1 MQSCN
6 TFDCQPKI
14 KTDYYN
20 NKMPYTL
27 INSVRYKSNPI
38 DGKIIRVYI
47 NKGFRWNGGDIPK
60 IFWTF
65 TMTRFSPQ
73 ILPASCVHDYCCNNA
88 YKYTIKESTIMF
100 RDVLILYGVNAI
112 RANIMALFV
121 YLWQYLMPF
130 NRRRWKK

>member
-27 INSVRYKSNPI
+27 LNTVRYKSNPI

-47 NKGFRWNGGDIPK
+47 NKGFRFNGADIPK
-60 IFWTF
+60 CLWWL

-73 ILPASCVHDYCCNNA
+73 MLPASCLHDYLCDNA
-88 YKYTIKESTIMF
+88 HKYTIKQSTVMF

-112 RANIMALFV
+112 RANIMAFFV
-121 YLWQYLMPF
+121 YLWQDLMPF
-130 NRRRWKK
+130 NKKRWKK

>member
-6 TFDCQPKI
+6 TFNVQPKI

-27 INSVRYKSNPI
+27 LNNIVYKSNPI
-38 DGKIIRVYI
+38 EGKIIRVYI
-47 NKGFRWNGGDIPK
+47 NKGFRWNGADVPK
-60 IFWTF
+60 IFWLF

-73 ILPASCVHDYCCNNA
+73 MLPSSLVHDYLCNNA
-88 YKYTIKESTIMF
+88 YKYTLKQSTTIF
-100 RDVLILYGVNAI
+100 RDILVLYGVNAI

-121 YLWQYLMPF
+121 YLWQLMPF